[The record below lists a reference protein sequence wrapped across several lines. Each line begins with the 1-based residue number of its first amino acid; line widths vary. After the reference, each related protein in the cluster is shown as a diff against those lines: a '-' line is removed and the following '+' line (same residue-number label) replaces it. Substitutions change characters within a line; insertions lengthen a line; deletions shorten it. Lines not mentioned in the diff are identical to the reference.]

1 MIKTVMRLEEEDGRI
16 EGHLSDSL
24 MSKLDLQDYR
34 RFEGDCLE
42 AGIW

>member
-1 MIKTVMRLEEEDGRI
+1 MIETVVRLEEGRI
-16 EGHLSDSL
+16 EGRLSGSL
-24 MSKLDLQDYR
+24 MSKLNLQDYR

>member
-1 MIKTVMRLEEEDGRI
+1 MIETVVRLEEGRI
-16 EGHLSDSL
+16 EGRLSGSL
-24 MSKLDLQDYR
+24 TSKLDLQDYR